1 MTTYMIFVHDEYRG
15 TLQAPNQDEALDRAA
30 IRFNDGSDGGSDDA
44 IRITLEGDF

>member
-30 IRFNDGSDGGSDDA
+30 IRFNGGSDDA
-44 IRITLEGDF
+44 IRVTLEGDF